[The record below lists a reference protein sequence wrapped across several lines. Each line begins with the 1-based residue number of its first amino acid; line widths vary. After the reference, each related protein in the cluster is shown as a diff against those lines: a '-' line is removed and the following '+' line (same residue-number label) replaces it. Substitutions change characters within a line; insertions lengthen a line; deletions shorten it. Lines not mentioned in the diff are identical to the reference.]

1 MHAVVREQFPAFTT
15 QFEGRVATMYL
26 DVLGLVT
33 VGVGCLID
41 SPDGAGRLPFVH
53 PSGTVAKHSEIV
65 AAWHNLKSHQELS
78 KKHWKFAIPYTY
90 GLYLP
95 EAAIDDLLRE
105 RLDANDRIFAKTF
118 DQWED
123 FPPEAQLAIH
133 SMGWAMGAGFPAK
146 WPQFTAACRA
156 QDWARYAVGAN
167 GARTLTGGAAALCKI
182 REAGNP
188 GIVPRNKADR
198 ALLEAA
204 AHAVASPPP
213 AGITEEDRDRV
224 ERMTAL
230 WFDSQ
235 LHPEDT
241 EPSA

>member
-1 MHAVVREQFPAFTT
+1 MHPIVREQFPAFTT

-53 PSGTVAKHSEIV
+53 KNGTVAPHSEIV
-65 AAWHNLKSHQELS
+65 AAWHNLKNHQELS
-78 KKHWKFAIPYTY
+78 KKHWKFAAPYTY

-105 RLDANDRIFAKTF
+105 RLDANDAIFAKTF
-118 DQWED
+118 DGWED

-133 SMGWAMGAGFPAK
+133 SMGWAMGAGFPAEWGNLSASIRK
-146 WPQFTAACRA
+146 RDWAACA
-156 QDWARYAVGAN
+156 EN
-167 GARTLTGGAAALCKI
+167 CKI

-188 GIVPRNKADR
+188 GIVPRNKANK
-198 ALLEAA
+198 ALFEAA
-204 AHAVASPPP
+204 AYAVAHPVP
-213 AGITEEDRDRV
+213 AGITEDDR
-224 ERMTAL
+224 ERISSA
-230 WFDSQ
+230 
-235 LHPEDT
+235 
-241 EPSA
+241 PSRR